1 MKKFHVILLCFL
13 TMPAIAIAQE
23 SGAQTAAESA
33 AQQIESKVTQS
44 SDDGENQQAIQ
55 DNMSSQQDQQTS
67 SSQYFMQQQE
77 REQVRSSQLVGSPIV
92 NSSDEEIGTIDNLLL
107 DKDGQVVGIIVSVGG
122 FLGIG
127 EKHVALSWDAVEITG
142 GEEGGDYMVT
152 TQVDRAALEGAQ
164 AFKTQE
170 QQQAEQQA
178 QQIQQQ
184 QQQQMQ
190 QEQQQPLQ
198 PEQTEN

>member
-1 MKKFHVILLCFL
+1 MKKSLALLLCML
-13 TMPAIAIAQE
+13 WLPMLAIAQE

-33 AQQIESKVTQS
+33 AQQVEAKDTQPS
-44 SDDGENQQAIQ
+44 ENT
-55 DNMSSQQDQQTS
+55 QDQQTPSEGQETAGNQNTQQAS
-67 SSQYFMQQQE
+67 SSQDFMQEQE

-92 NSSDEEIGTIDNLLL
+92 NASDEEIGTIDNLLL
-107 DKDGQVVGIIVSVGG
+107 DKNGQVVGIIVGVGG

-142 GEEGGDYMVT
+142 GEEDGSYQVS
-152 TQVDRAALEGAQ
+152 TQVDKAALENAQ

-178 QQIQQQ
+178 QQMQQQ

-190 QEQQQPLQ
+190 QQQPQQ
-198 PEQTEN
+198 PEN